1 MTPNSGVRMFNKR
14 KQQDV
19 SDSSKHWYQDKY
31 QHVLTQR
38 NMLALIAIV
47 SLLAAMVAVLAV
59 MRLAPLKSVDP
70 YLIQIDEKTGITQRV
85 IPVSRQEYAADQAV
99 DRYFTSVY
107 LRMRESYNINILRY
121 NYNVVRLMSTA
132 DIFRKFRYLVDPAN
146 ESSFAKRLGAAGLR
160 DVKIRSMIYITN
172 PADKKKSAGATGTQK
187 IMQARITTSE
197 SVPNQP
203 DKETYW
209 VVTITFEYADL
220 SLSQD
225 EQLLNPLGYT
235 VTSYQIQPEIQ

>member
-1 MTPNSGVRMFNKR
+1 MLNKR

-38 NMLALIAIV
+38 NMLAFIAV
-47 SLLAAMVAVLAV
+47 VALFAAMVAVLAV

-85 IPVSRQEYAADQAV
+85 TPITRNEYAADQAV
-99 DRYFTSVY
+99 DKYFTTVY

-132 DIFRKFRYLVDPAN
+132 DVFRKFRYLVDPAN
-146 ESSFAKRLGAAGLR
+146 EESFARRLGTTGQR
-160 DVKIRSMIYITN
+160 DVKIRSIVYITN
-172 PADKKKSAGATGTQK
+172 PTDKNKKAEPATNSK
-187 IMQARITTSE
+187 IVQARITTSE
-197 SVPNQP
+197 SSPNQQ
-203 DKETYW
+203 DKETFW

-220 SLSQD
+220 SLNQD

>member
-1 MTPNSGVRMFNKR
+1 MFKR

-47 SLLAAMVAVLAV
+47 SLLAAMVAVLTV
-59 MRLAPLKSVDP
+59 MRLAPLKSVEP

-85 IPVSRQEYAADQAV
+85 MPLTRKEYAANEGV
-99 DRYFTSVY
+99 DKYFTTVY

-121 NYNVVRLMSTA
+121 NYNVVRLMSSEE
-132 DIFRKFRYLVDPAN
+132 IFRRFSAQVNPAN
-146 ESSFAKRLGAAGLR
+146 ETSLAKRLGTYGQR
-160 DVKIRSMIYITN
+160 DVRIRSLVYITN
-172 PADKKKSAGATGTQK
+172 PADKKKTASTASK
-187 IMQARITTSE
+187 ILQARITTVE
-197 SVPNQP
+197 STPNQA
-203 DKETYW
+203 DKEEFW
-209 VVTITFEYADL
+209 VVTITFEYADRNL
-220 SLSQD
+220 NTD
-225 EQLLNPLGYT
+225 EQLLNPLGYA